1 MLGKAP
7 GKAGE
12 GTQEGH
18 EKSDKKSLEQES
30 LEKDEDVE
38 MEKVEVE
45 DSLEKGVPKNGKNGP
60 RKDSLASA
68 QNLEKERQLK
78 EQLKKALEKASTEEA
93 AAGGTSSS
101 SSSRPAGPMQSMPL
115 IGQLEQA
122 LEKAKDV
129 GDMLTW
135 RDLRP
140 DKSKMVRREIKKEE
154 DPNQEKKG
162 ANQEKYQDDNQE
174 KYQDRIKKKY
184 QEKTM
189 ILKCQKKSIS
199 QSIKILILINMR
211 CSG

>member
-18 EKSDKKSLEQES
+18 EKSDKKSLEKES

-38 MEKVEVE
+38 VEKVEVE
-45 DSLEKGVPKNGKNGP
+45 DPLEKGVPKHGKNGP
-60 RKDSLASA
+60 RKDSLVSA
-68 QNLEKERQLK
+68 QTLEKERQLK
-78 EQLKKALEKASTEEA
+78 EQLKKALEKASAEEA
-93 AAGGTSSS
+93 AAGGTSSSSSS

-122 LEKAKDV
+122 LDRAKDV

-135 RDLRP
+135 RDFCP

-154 DPNQEKKG
+154 DPNQEKG
-162 ANQEKYQDDNQE
+162 ANQEKYQDYNQE

-184 QEKTM
+184 QEKPM
-189 ILKCQKKSIS
+189 ILKCQKNQYLRASKY
-199 QSIKILILINMR
+199 
-211 CSG
+211 